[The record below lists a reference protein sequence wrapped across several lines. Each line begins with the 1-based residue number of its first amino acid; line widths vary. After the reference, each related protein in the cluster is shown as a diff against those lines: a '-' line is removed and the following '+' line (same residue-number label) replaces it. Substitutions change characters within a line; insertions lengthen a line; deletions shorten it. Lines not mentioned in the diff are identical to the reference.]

1 MSDPVERFLPASVVA
16 LGVVIAGVTLALVL
30 GDTEPAAAP
39 TPELNAKPEVR
50 LVVLVVFDQLRADLI
65 ARPDWREHFG
75 SDGFRRL
82 QDDGAW
88 FTHCHYP
95 YAITSTGPGHG
106 AMLTGAP
113 PATTGLVNN
122 EWYDRKQKGDVYCA
136 GESRFELVPSPPA
149 AVKGEE
155 AATRSFR
162 YAGSPTRLLA
172 PTVADVLKQYTGGR
186 GKVFGV
192 SLKDRSAIL
201 PSGQRPDGA
210 FWFDGR
216 FVTSTYYA
224 DAVPKWVAEFNSSG
238 KPEAYF
244 GKDWVRVRPDLNYD
258 KLAGPDKGDGEA
270 AGVGQGVTF
279 PHPMFGG
286 KEKDGTPFDSVKE
299 AGAKYYD
306 ALACSPFGNELLLDF
321 AKTCIDA
328 EHLGADDEPDLLTV
342 SFSSND
348 LIGHTWGPDSHEVL
362 DCTLRSDAVLAGLLA
377 HLDAKVGEGKYAVV
391 LTADH
396 GICPLPEFAAKHPE
410 RYPDAKGAKRVPGL
424 ALLTGAELHLR
435 EKFGKPN
442 TSDDKSTTK
451 GWIEVPSPPYFY
463 LNHKVAADHK
473 VPVATVAAELAK
485 WLETQ
490 DGVQA
495 AYTAARIAEVI
506 THKPDPELERVR
518 LAYHPERSGDVYVV
532 LSPYHL
538 LNAPNST
545 SKIFTGTTH
554 GAPHAYDTHVP
565 LLVYGPG
572 VKGGVREEAVAPLHA
587 APIVA
592 KFLGVPPPA
601 KAMYGLPRTLA
612 E

>member
-1 MSDPVERFLPASVVA
+1 MSDPLERFLPASA
-16 LGVVIAGVTLALVL
+16 LAVGVVIAGVTLALVL
-30 GDTEPAAAP
+30 GESEPSPPPGSKA
-39 TPELNAKPEVR
+39 TPEVR

-75 SDGFRRL
+75 KDGFRRL

-88 FTHCHYP
+88 FTNCHYP
-95 YAITSTGPGHG
+95 YAITSTGPGH
-106 AMLTGAP
+106 ASMLTGAP
-113 PATTGLVNN
+113 PAATGIVNN
-122 EWYDRKQKGDVYCA
+122 EWYDRTRKREQYCA
-136 GESRFELVPSPPA
+136 GEERFELVPAPPV

-162 YAGSPTRLLA
+162 YAGAPTRLLA
-172 PTVADVLKQYTGGR
+172 PTVTDVLKGYHDGR

-224 DAVPKWVAEFNSSG
+224 DAVPKWVAEFNASG
-238 KPEAYF
+238 KADSYF

-258 KLAGPDKGDGEA
+258 TLAGPDKGEGEGS
-270 AGVGQGVTF
+270 GVGQGATF

-286 KEKDGTPFDSVKE
+286 KEKDGTPFDSAKE

-306 ALACSPFGNELLLDF
+306 ALACSPFGNHLLLDF

-328 EHLGADDEPDLLTV
+328 ERLGTDDEPDLLTV

-348 LIGHTWGPDSHEVL
+348 LIGHSWGPDSHEVL

-377 HLDAKVGEGKYAVV
+377 HLDAKVGKGKYAVI

-410 RYPDAKGAKRVPGL
+410 RYPDARDAKRVSGV
-424 ALLTGAELHLR
+424 ALLMGAEMHLR

-442 TSDDKSTTK
+442 TSDDKSTSK
-451 GWIEVPSPPYFY
+451 GWIESPSPPYFY
-463 LNHKVAADHK
+463 LNHRVAEGHK

-495 AYTAARIAEVI
+495 AYTAERIKDV
-506 THKPDPELERVR
+506 TTNKTDPVLDRVR
-518 LAYHPERSGDVYVV
+518 LAYQPERSGDVYVV
-532 LSPYHL
+532 LKPYHL
-538 LNAPNST
+538 LNSPTST
-545 SKIFTGTTH
+545 SKLFTGTTH
-554 GAPHAYDTHVP
+554 GTPNSYDTHVP

-572 VKGGVREEAVAPLHA
+572 VKGGVREELVAPLHA
-587 APIVA
+587 APIAA

-601 KAMYGLPRTLA
+601 RAMYGVPRTLA